1 MACHSPI
8 PNRHQVQRYKTS
20 FLSLI
25 TNYQTKI
32 RVYSASKIP
41 RPPNSAISALIK
53 EGDKFEPTEEVH
65 RYVPRLC
72 HDVNKDSIM
81 PSEAKFHERSLASL
95 NIKSKFCLLSDVTDE
110 RFCDLVV
117 RVCRDPYDLG
127 DKVTLYVSD
136 YTENPSFFNYSLDS
150 IKDLV
155 SRRAADPY
163 GYTGTAN
170 GAAQESDKPAWVG
183 PLGKRVIQI
192 TVFEPHA
199 DYVREHVTAGA
210 WISLRNVQVKYGHD
224 SQNLEGKLRGDQD
237 YPNKINVSLVDTEAD
252 ADGVDRRAREAARCK
267 EAVRRW
273 KQYDAEKK
281 IQLKQLKA
289 AETAGVKRKAA
300 MPAEAMDQSSSK
312 NSTEAEARSKASLKR
327 ARKKAEKGGETALKR
342 QEPCNPQVEPNN
354 TNNQGDIPAQTR
366 QIEVQL
372 NPHVKCENHPSAPTS
387 SIATIIAPPYHLTTI
402 NDEQVNIPLP
412 FINAKYRS
420 HVRVVDFYPHSLA
433 QFAVGRN
440 KPKYGAIL
448 SDDDNSSDDESAVPD
463 QDATWEWR
471 FSLQLEDASPS
482 PSPQRVWVVVD
493 NAEGQQ
499 LTGLDAVDLRHNI
512 ETLSNLHDRMAILW
526 GNIGE
531 VKDQAAAKRK
541 MAARGGLQ
549 APPPDS
555 SDGEGEELANM
566 PFACYVKQYGVPLQ
580 RDGEAGARPVQE
592 WMRVFALMG
601 TQIQR

>member
-1 MACHSPI
+1 MSLTTPD
-8 PNRHQVQRYKTS
+8 PKKVQRYKTS

-53 EGDKFEPTEEVH
+53 EGDKFEPSEEVNH
-65 RYVPRLC
+65 YVPRLC

-81 PSEAKFHERSLASL
+81 PSETEFHQRSLASL

-136 YTENPSFFNYSLDS
+136 YTENSSFFNYSLDS
-150 IKDLV
+150 INDLV

-163 GYTGTAN
+163 GYTGTTN
-170 GAAQESDKPAWVG
+170 GATQESGNPVWVG

-192 TVFEPHA
+192 TAFEPHA
-199 DYVREHVTAGA
+199 SYVREHVTAGA
-210 WISLRNVQVKYGHD
+210 WIALRNVQIKYGHD

-237 YPNKINVSLVDTEAD
+237 FPNKTNVSLVDTEAD
-252 ADGVDRRAREAARCK
+252 TDGVDRRARDAARCK

-273 KQYDAEKK
+273 KQYDAQKK
-281 IQLKQLKA
+281 VQLKQLKA

-300 MPAEAMDQSSSK
+300 MLAEATDESFSK
-312 NSTEAEARSKASLKR
+312 DSTEAEARSKNSLKR
-327 ARKKAEKGGETALKR
+327 ERRKIRENALKR
-342 QEPCNPQVEPNN
+342 QQPCDPQVESNN
-354 TNNQGDIPAQTR
+354 TKNQGDIPAQTR

-372 NPHVKCENHPSAPTS
+372 NPHVKCENHPSAPTG
-387 SIATIIAPPYHLTTI
+387 SIATIMAPPYHVTTI
-402 NDEQVNIPLP
+402 NDEQVNIALP
-412 FINAKYRS
+412 FVNAKYRS
-420 HVRVVDFYPHSLA
+420 LVRVVDFYPPSLA

-440 KPKYGAIL
+440 KPKYGTIL

-499 LTGLDAVDLRHNI
+499 LTGLDAADLRRDI
-512 ETLSNLHDRMAILW
+512 DTLSSLHDRMGVLW
-526 GNIGE
+526 GNLGE

-541 MAARGGLQ
+541 RVTARNGLP

-555 SDGEGEELANM
+555 SDGEAEEVTLVNM
-566 PFACYVKQYGVPLQ
+566 PFACYIKQYGVPLQ
-580 RDGEAGARPVQE
+580 RDEEAGAQPVQE

>member
-1 MACHSPI
+1 MSLTTPD
-8 PNRHQVQRYKTS
+8 PKKVQRYKTS

-32 RVYSASKIP
+32 RVYSASRIP
-41 RPPNSAISALIK
+41 RPPNSAISALVK
-53 EGDKFEPTEEVH
+53 EGDKFEPSEEVNH
-65 RYVPRLC
+65 YVPRLC
-72 HDVNKDSIM
+72 HDVNKDHIM
-81 PSEAKFHERSLASL
+81 PSETEFHQRSRASL

-150 IKDLV
+150 INDLV

-163 GYTGTAN
+163 GYTGTTN
-170 GAAQESDKPAWVG
+170 GATQESGSPVWVG

-192 TVFEPHA
+192 TAFEPHA
-199 DYVREHVTAGA
+199 GYVREHVAAGA
-210 WISLRNVQVKYGHD
+210 WISLRNVQIKYGHD

-237 YPNKINVSLVDTEAD
+237 FPNKINVSLVDTETD
-252 ADGVDRRAREAARCK
+252 AREASRCK
-267 EAVRRW
+267 DAVRRW
-273 KQYDAEKK
+273 KQYDGEKK
-281 IQLKQLKA
+281 AQLKQLKA

-300 MPAEAMDQSSSK
+300 MPAETMDQSFSK
-312 NSTEAEARSKASLKR
+312 DSTEAEARTESSLKR
-327 ARKKAEKGGETALKR
+327 ARKKERQKERKKEMALKR
-342 QEPCNPQVEPNN
+342 QQPCDPKVEPNN
-354 TNNQGDIPAQTR
+354 TNNQGDHPTQTR

-372 NPHVKCENHPSAPTS
+372 NPRVKCENHPSAPTS
-387 SIATIIAPPYHLTTI
+387 SIATIMAPPFHVTTI
-402 NDEQVNIPLP
+402 NDEQVNIALP

-420 HVRVVDFYPHSLA
+420 LVRVVDFYPPFLV

-440 KPKYGAIL
+440 KPKYGTIL
-448 SDDDNSSDDESAVPD
+448 SDDDDSSDDDDESAAPD

-499 LTGLDAVDLRHNI
+499 LTGLDAADLRRDTD
-512 ETLSNLHDRMAILW
+512 TLSNLHDRMAILW
-526 GNIGE
+526 GNLGA

-541 MAARGGLQ
+541 RVAARGGLQ

-555 SDGEGEELANM
+555 SDGEGEETTLANM
-566 PFACYVKQYGVPLQ
+566 PFACYIKQYGVPFQ
-580 RDGEAGARPVQE
+580 REEEAGAQPVQE
-592 WMRVFALMG
+592 WTRVFALMG